1 MINKDEWLVVGLI
14 TSCHGINGQ
23 VKVKSLSDFEERF
36 LQPGVRWLQKENES
50 PTKIELISGY
60 KQPGKENFIIKFLT
74 INTRNHAEQLKKY
87 KILVKSNDIPKLK
100 KDEFH
105 LLELI
110 NLQVKT
116 FQDKELTVIGKVI
129 NLDNERNNLLVIELL
144 KNKKRVLVPFVKEIV
159 PLVDKK
165 ENFIIINPPKGLLDL

>member
-1 MINKDEWLVVGLI
+1 MIKNDKWLVVGLI

-23 VKVKSLSDFEERF
+23 VKVKSLSDFEERV
-36 LQPGVRWLQKENES
+36 LKPGMRWLQQENES
-50 PTKIELISGY
+50 PSKIELTAGY
-60 KQPGKENFIIKFLT
+60 KQPGKETFIIKFKG

-87 KILVKSNDIPKLK
+87 KILVKTNKLPDLK

-116 FQDKELTVIGKVI
+116 LEKNELTIIGKVI
-129 NLDNERNNLLVIELL
+129 NLENENNNLLVIELS
-144 KNKKRVLVPFVKEIV
+144 NNQKKVLIPFVQEIV
-159 PLVDKK
+159 PLVDIK
-165 ENFIIINPPKGLLDL
+165 NNYLVINPPNGLLDL